1 MTPEEIAYN
10 DMLQKLTVNVG
21 KLTDAEVDRVLGIL
35 NQALKDIDQVVAT
48 TEWQAYQIPQFKEA
62 VERAITAFSQQY
74 QAGADEALKTMWQTG
89 VEAVDIPLQTVG
101 IFIRTAEMNRAALE
115 IMQGYSA
122 DLIKNLS
129 ADAIKRINSE
139 ITLGIL
145 GEKTPWEVMQA
156 IGRRLGDKGIMPSIA
171 HRAET
176 ITRTEMA
183 RVHSAA
189 REARMRDVVGAI
201 HEFPSRWMKKWI
213 SSGKAHPRPHHAA
226 LNGKMVDVDEKF
238 PGGIPYP
245 HAPGLPAKEVINC
258 GCTHVLTRQD
268 WEIATQPG
276 DRPFEADIYD

>member
-1 MTPEEIAYN
+1 MTEEEKAYN
-10 DMLQKLTVNVG
+10 KMLAELTAKVG
-21 KLTDAEVDRVLGIL
+21 KLTDTEVARVLDIL
-35 NQALKDIDQVVAT
+35 GQALKDIDQMVAT
-48 TEWQAYQIPQFKEA
+48 TEWQAYQIPQFKES
-62 VERAITAFSQQY
+62 VERAISAFAQQY
-74 QAGADEALKTMWQTG
+74 QAGADEALKTMWLTG
-89 VEAVDIPLQTVG
+89 IEAVDVPLQTVG
-101 IFIRTAEMNRAALE
+101 ISVLTSEINRSALE

-145 GEKTPWEVMQA
+145 GEKTPWEVMQS
-156 IGRRLGDKGIMPSIA
+156 IGRGLGDKGIMPSIA

-189 REARMRDVVGAI
+189 REARIRAVVDSTDG
-201 HEFPSRWMKKWI
+201 EPVRWMKKWI
-213 SSGKAHPRPHHAA
+213 SSGKANPRPHHAA
-226 LNGKMVDVDEKF
+226 LNGKMVDVDKKF

-258 GCTHVLTRQD
+258 GCTHVLTRAD
-268 WEIATQPG
+268 WE
-276 DRPFEADIYD
+276 DFSKEKRPFEADIYD